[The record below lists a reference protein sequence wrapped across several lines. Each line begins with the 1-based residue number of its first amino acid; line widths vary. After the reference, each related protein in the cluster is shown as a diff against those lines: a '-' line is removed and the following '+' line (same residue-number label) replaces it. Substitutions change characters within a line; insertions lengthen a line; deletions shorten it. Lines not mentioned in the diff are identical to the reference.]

1 MGNYSIE
8 DHVISIEKFQSDS
21 RQRLAWNIAQAI
33 DATEVHLSPRHCNI
47 KLIEEQDQYED
58 EKQCVHKVHVE
69 DAELQD
75 SGRDDDTSSATEDSG
90 QENLESDQRSNLEFE
105 GSKEEQSAPQFD
117 DSGYAEMSLDFQF
130 AKLMH
135 RGKPVLFNFRDLSFI
150 SFYEKWLPLSLLS
163 CNGTRC
169 SYFLAQSPTCNGVHT
184 DAMLTCVQG
193 YSIAAHAGPAPPA

>member
-1 MGNYSIE
+1 MPLVAVESSPNMFLYEICRETDEAAACFKAISSACSAVSMGNYSIE

-21 RQRLAWNIAQAI
+21 HQRLAWNIAQAI
-33 DATEVHLSPRHCNI
+33 DAAEVHLSPRHCNI
-47 KLIEEQDQYED
+47 ELIEEQDQYED
-58 EKQCVHKVHVE
+58 EKQCDQKVHVE

-150 SFYEKWLPLSLLS
+150 SFYEK
-163 CNGTRC
+163 
-169 SYFLAQSPTCNGVHT
+169 
-184 DAMLTCVQG
+184 
-193 YSIAAHAGPAPPA
+193 